1 MRVSRFHPPPPY
13 ALTPSRSS
21 SRHLVFFS
29 THPLF
34 PSGFLSPHRG
44 STGSPTK
51 AELATICCFLETK
64 FSRVR
69 SDTEIAFASRV
80 AAGASFWRG
89 CPFSVAGRFCVRKRT
104 ACAVAFASPTPDPAP
119 LNPPSHCG
127 AFGSPAFAEI
137 VFRDGRGKREDRPRK
152 QTWRHRGRAGGF
164 ARFDR
169 VESIPERVVPLPPPP
184 PGRSERFASALVVE
198 EVVVG
203 PFGNGK
209 WRRGG
214 AMSD

>member
-1 MRVSRFHPPPPY
+1 MRKLFSETEGVSERIGHG
-13 ALTPSRSS
+13 SR
-21 SRHLVFFS
+21 
-29 THPLF
+29 
-34 PSGFLSPHRG
+34 RG
-44 STGSPTK
+44 G
-51 AELATICCFLETK
+51 
-64 FSRVR
+64 
-69 SDTEIAFASRV
+69 IA
-80 AAGASFWRG
+80 G
-89 CPFSVAGRFCVRKRT
+89 GR
-104 ACAVAFASPTPDPAP
+104 
-119 LNPPSHCG
+119 
-127 AFGSPAFAEI
+127 
-137 VFRDGRGKREDRPRK
+137 
-152 QTWRHRGRAGGF
+152 GGF